1 MFLDFLFFFASSL
14 HSFFSSRFY
23 FPIHFLLHVFLLFQL
38 LLTFLFSLS
47 IAVNYQWIL
56 SVIILNAWY
65 QVWYVRQTW
74 PSFFLNTDILSLF
87 PFCRIFFLFY
97 ILFLFSYRLSFLYRF
112 FTYHSHLCCLH
123 AIIVSLRLIFSKFSV
138 SKSLI
143 IYKLINKTSSE
154 FLNTFVQC
162 VFVTMMPITK
172 LFISNENTK
181 LSKMISKCWNRLTIK
196 TPKNA
201 PLVSFRAV
209 A

>member
-74 PSFFLNTDILSLF
+74 PSFFLNTDILSF
-87 PFCRIFFLFY
+87 SFS
-97 ILFLFSYRLSFLYRF
+97 ILSYLFSFLHTFFILLSSFFSLSFF
-112 FTYHSHLCCLH
+112 HLSFS
-123 AIIVSLRLIFSKFSV
+123 SLLSSCDYSFSEINIFKVFRLK
-138 SKSLI
+138 
-143 IYKLINKTSSE
+143 
-154 FLNTFVQC
+154 
-162 VFVTMMPITK
+162 
-172 LFISNENTK
+172 ISNHLQTH
-181 LSKMISKCWNRLTIK
+181 
-196 TPKNA
+196 
-201 PLVSFRAV
+201 
-209 A
+209 